1 MAQTGCDRDVS
12 CHISHVYWYAENAKM
27 ARLSFPFWLGP
38 FWHSRPLRDRKW
50 AILPFL
56 HRFGH
61 VLAEIVKVHA
71 QLIHTRGL
79 TLSQLFWAILAIP
92 CIFFQKPSY
101 SLCLTLL
108 NGTQIEL
115 YGISNSAEIQLATL
129 IANFVKIAVFLKSFV
144 HFKNFKSVAEIFQIF
159 FEHFWKIQ
167 NRGCGMTC

>member
-1 MAQTGCDRDVS
+1 MAQTGYDRDVS
-12 CHISHVYWYAENAKM
+12 CVLTCWEILSQNAKNGHWVV
-27 ARLSFPFWLGP
+27 PFWIGS
-38 FWHSRPLRDRKW
+38 FWHFRPLRDRKW

-71 QLIHTRGL
+71 QLIHARGL